1 MFYKKCGDTYVV
13 RLEIGEEI
21 LESITELCKE
31 ENIRA
36 AEITGIGAAAK
47 AVVGIYNVDEKQ
59 YYKTEIDGPLEIVSL
74 LGNASRKDG
83 EPYLHLHASFSGE
96 SCNCVGGH
104 LNSARIS
111 ATCEM
116 VIDVI
121 DGVVERKKDPGVGL
135 NLFEFL

>member
-104 LNSARIS
+104 LNSA
-111 ATCEM
+111 
-116 VIDVI
+116 VIGVTAEIFLRVI
-121 DGVVERKKDPGVGL
+121 DGEIERTVHPVTGL
-135 NLFEFL
+135 NVFDL